1 MSRYLTP
8 LPAMLAAG
16 MGQAI
21 ARALALDDGSG
32 QRLEELEG
40 RTILLRLEGLGIDLY
55 FHGQADRLAVSV
67 DEPAPP
73 DTTIS
78 GSPLALLAMSAPR
91 RRRTGRGV
99 RIEGD
104 AATAQSFERLLKQLD
119 PDWQA
124 ALTGRFGPRLGYRLW
139 RLLADVRDG
148 TRHVTSTAADQASRF
163 LRRESGLL
171 VERAE
176 VNAFI
181 NEVDELR
188 EAVDRL
194 EQRLRRRPA

>member
-1 MSRYLTP
+1 
-8 LPAMLAAG
+8 MLAAG
-16 MGQAI
+16 MDQAI
-21 ARALALDDGSG
+21 ARALALDDCSG

-40 RTILLRLEGLGIDLY
+40 HTILLRVEGLGIDRY
-55 FHGQADRLAVSV
+55 FHGPGGRLAVSV
-67 DEPAPP
+67 DEQAPP

-78 GSPLALLAMSAPR
+78 GPPMALLAMSAPR
-91 RRRTGRGV
+91 RRWTGRGV

-104 AATAQSFERLLKQLD
+104 AATAQSPGGLVKQLD
-119 PDWQA
+119 QDWQA
-124 ALTGRFGPRLGYRLW
+124 SLAARFGPRLGYRLW

-148 TRHVTSTAADQASRF
+148 TRHVSSTSADQASRF

-176 VNAFI
+176 VNDFI